1 MVRFRDSHGRFSSRP
16 RDSAGRYRS
25 VEWFN
30 RSQGQHARYQAA
42 AEFRAAA
49 EYSERRAREIAAEYE
64 AAAERF
70 SVPAGVSQHQRQDA
84 WGLQVIGSVNV
95 EPGARVDV
103 KVELGGV
110 IVYAYD
116 GRADEF
122 APMELREAL
131 DRWSVEYMGDEAHY
145 WRRPEL
151 CLWEIDKVL
160 DPKTLLATSVRA
172 RNLPDAEAMLKESM
186 STPAKESDNSL
197 FPMSNAPFEWP
208 EDDDALPE

>member
-1 MVRFRDSHGRFSSRP
+1 MPLRRQRGCLLATHTPGNAHRIPASNRP
-16 RDSAGRYRS
+16 NTPHIGTHTALH
-25 VEWFN
+25 
-30 RSQGQHARYQAA
+30 QH
-42 AEFRAAA
+42 
-49 EYSERRAREIAAEYE
+49 
-64 AAAERF
+64 
-70 SVPAGVSQHQRQDA
+70 QDA

-197 FPMSNAPFEWP
+197 FPMSDAPADWP
-208 EDDDALPE
+208 EDDDALPV